1 MKNLHHFGTLT
12 ILAALAALVLAA
24 CGSAPARSWSG
35 VAASADGATV
45 YITGNTHLYALNING
60 GAKRWQFP
68 ADNDGKIGPFYADP
82 VIVGDMLIVTS
93 FNKSVYALDA
103 NSGAQK

>member
-12 ILAALAALVLAA
+12 ILAALVLAA
-24 CGSAPARSWSG
+24 CGPPPAQSWSG

-82 VIVGDMLIVTS
+82 VIGGDMLIVTS
-93 FNKSVYALDA
+93 FHKSVSALDA
-103 NSGAQK
+103 DRGAARGG